1 MTLQVKHY
9 GDSILRQKG
18 KQITEFS
25 SKLSALYQ
33 DMLVTMRE
41 EEGIGLAAQQV
52 GIALQFCVI
61 EVPSLSELP
70 DKCIL
75 DGKNLSPQLIMPMC
89 LANPNIEFLQ
99 GDEFYYEEGCLSF
112 PEIKGEI
119 ARPELIVVHY
129 QDLDGNKHQL
139 ECDGLLARCIQH
151 EVDHLNGILFIDRME
166 KEIFVKIKKEVNALK
181 KRTQSTI
188 KKQK

>member
-1 MTLQVKHY
+1 MTLQVSHY

-18 KQITEFS
+18 KNVTKFSTELAS
-25 SKLSALYQ
+25 MYQ

-75 DGKNLSPQLIMPMC
+75 DGKNLAPQLIMPMG
-89 LANPNIEFLQ
+89 LANPIIEFLH
-99 GDEFYYEEGCLSF
+99 GDEYYYEEGCLSF

-119 ARPELIVVHY
+119 ARPELIIVRY
-129 QDLDGNKHQL
+129 QDLDGNNHQL

-151 EVDHLNGILFIDRME
+151 EVDHLNGILFIDHME
-166 KEIFVKIKKEVNALK
+166 KEIFAEIKKEVTALK
-181 KRTQSTI
+181 RHTQSTI

>member
-1 MTLQVKHY
+1 MTLKVSYY
-9 GDSILRQKG
+9 GDSILRKKG
-18 KQITEFS
+18 KKVTEFS
-25 SKLSALYQ
+25 NELTALFQ

-75 DGKNLSPQLIMPMC
+75 DGKNLAPQLVMPMC
-89 LANPNIEFLQ
+89 LANPKIEFLQ
-99 GDEFYYEEGCLSF
+99 GDEYYYEKGCLSF

-151 EVDHLNGILFIDRME
+151 EVDHLNGILFIDHME
-166 KEIFVKIKKEVNALK
+166 KEIFAEIKKEVNALK